1 MVILKELFS
10 LSQFKTEYSGLL
22 AGVGYCSD
30 DIAWTIGAF
39 SNRFNLT
46 AWSNILRAKPHHV
59 VLPDEVKTLRDLL
72 NDVSRKIH
80 FELFD
85 PKSGDLKDDFEI
97 IINNKEIW
105 FHPERFETQIQNGD
119 TVEIYMVPLGG
130 G

>member
-1 MVILKELFS
+1 MALEIHLKSIIVIP
-10 LSQFKTEYSGLL
+10 GLE
-22 AGVGYCSD
+22 SD
-30 DIAWTIGAF
+30 
-39 SNRFNLT
+39 
-46 AWSNILRAKPHHV
+46 PV

-105 FHPERFETQIQNGD
+105 FHPARFETQIQNGD